1 MASEDRLEILKMVQ
15 NGKITADEGA
25 RLLEALGKA
34 QPDAVDDGPSV
45 AVSREPRLVRIRVTD
60 LETGRQKVE
69 FQLPWNLVNVGVNM
83 GARVARKEIGS
94 EEFIEAV
101 RSGAL
106 GKVMDVKD
114 EEQGERVE
122 IFVE

>member
-1 MASEDRLEILKMVQ
+1 MISEEKLEILKMVQ
-15 NGKITADEGA
+15 SGKITADEGA
-25 RLLEALGKA
+25 RLLEALGTT
-34 QPDAVDDGPSV
+34 QPDGADGYTSV
-45 AVSREPRLVRIRVTD
+45 TREPRLVRIRVTD
-60 LETGRQKVE
+60 LETGKQKVE

-83 GARVARKEIGS
+83 GARFAREEIGS

-114 EEQGERVE
+114 REQGERVE
-122 IFVE
+122 VFVE

>member
-1 MASEDRLEILKMVQ
+1 M
-15 NGKITADEGA
+15 
-25 RLLEALGKA
+25 
-34 QPDAVDDGPSV
+34 
-45 AVSREPRLVRIRVTD
+45 TD
-60 LETGRQKVE
+60 LETGKQKVE

-83 GARVARKEIGS
+83 GARFAREEIGS

-114 EEQGERVE
+114 REQGERVE
-122 IFVE
+122 VFVE